1 MVMPIGYTLRRYLN
15 VMAAMVEATRA
26 PDEDNYSVYWGRFN
40 RNLDIGIY
48 FEIDTQL
55 GQLGDDIY
63 SFFPVKEIPGSIF
76 KNNAK
81 TIVYKGCD
89 PGYPDKLIGC
99 PLNRATEEHTQAVLM
114 DFIGNTE
121 AFYEAVFTNQNT

>member
-1 MVMPIGYTLRRYLN
+1 MVMPIGYTLRKYLN
-15 VMAAMVEATRA
+15 VMAVMVNAIRD
-26 PDEDNYSVYWGRFN
+26 PYEDNYSVYWGQFN
-40 RNLDIGIY
+40 HNLDSGIY
-48 FEIDTQL
+48 FEVDT
-55 GQLGDDIY
+55 QLGDDIY
-63 SFFPVKEIPGSIF
+63 SFFPVKEVRGSIF
-76 KNNAK
+76 KNTAN

-99 PLNRATEEHTQAVLM
+99 ALNRATEEHTQAVLM

>member
-15 VMAAMVEATRA
+15 VMAVMVNATRA
-26 PDEDNYSVYWGRFN
+26 PYEDNYSVYWGQFN
-40 RNLDIGIY
+40 HNLDSGIY
-48 FEIDTQL
+48 FEVDT
-55 GQLGDDIY
+55 QLGDDIY
-63 SFFPVKEIPGSIF
+63 SFFPVKEVRGSIF
-76 KNNAK
+76 KNTAN

-99 PLNRATEEHTQAVLM
+99 ALNRVTEEHTQAVLM

>member
-26 PDEDNYSVYWGRFN
+26 PHEDVYSVYWGRFN
-40 RNLDIGIY
+40 RNLDSGIY
-48 FEIDTQL
+48 PEVDT
-55 GQLGDDIY
+55 QLGDDIY
-63 SFFPVKEIPGSIF
+63 SFFPVREVRGSIF

-81 TIVYKGCD
+81 TIAYKGCD

-99 PLNRATEEHTQAVLM
+99 ALNRATEEHTQAVLM

-121 AFYEAVFTNQNT
+121 AFYEAVLTNQNT

>member
-1 MVMPIGYTLRRYLN
+1 MPIGYTLRRYLN

-48 FEIDTQL
+48 FEINTQL
-55 GQLGDDIY
+55 DQLGDDIY
-63 SFFPVKEIPGSIF
+63 SFFPVKEVCGSIF
-76 KNNAK
+76 KNTAN

-89 PGYPDKLIGC
+89 PGYPDMLIGC
-99 PLNRATEEHTQAVLM
+99 ALNRATEEHTQAVLM

-121 AFYEAVFTNQNT
+121 AFYEAVFINQNT